1 MSSFYGIELGL
12 RALRAFQIGMDVTGH
27 NVSNVNTPGYTR
39 RRVVFAPTPEY
50 PLAPR
55 LRLGSGVMAQSIQRL
70 RDMMLEQRINRSGA
84 DLAQLD
90 TLRQQLQQIE
100 RLFNEPGE
108 LGLSARLDAL
118 FNAFEELATRP
129 DSMAARQSVIQ
140 AASALASTF
149 RTLHRALTTQESQ
162 LMEQAQARIQE
173 ANQLAAQLGR
183 LNEQIRAATASGAEP
198 GDLLDQ
204 RDQLISRLSEL
215 VGARAHYAQDGAVM
229 VYVDGHTLVQDGT
242 AFPLPTTLD
251 LANRAL
257 DNTPVDIR
265 IQTGALRGLMDA
277 IANLQSYR
285 ADLNTLANTLIT
297 QVNAIHSTGYGLDN
311 NTGYLFFDGTDASN
325 IALHADISDPSHI
338 AAASV
343 SNAPGNGGIA
353 RALADLRTTPQGAL
367 GGASITQFLS
377 QPHRTSRQRRPTL
390 QKSSRI
396 ATINHGTS
404 AAVARFG
411 LRRLVGRGGGKLGEV
426 STELSSRGEDD
437 KRVRCAAGR
446 CAAIRGTTVSV
457 SGGTRFPASRGEPHG
472 WGLS

>member
-1 MSSFYGIELGL
+1 MSSFYGIELGI
-12 RALRAFQIGMDVTGH
+12 RALRAFQIGMETTGH
-27 NVSNVNTPGYTR
+27 NVANVNTPGYTR
-39 RRVVFAPTPEY
+39 RRVAFAPTPDY

-70 RDMMLEQRINRSGA
+70 RDLMLEGRINRAGA
-84 DLAQLD
+84 DLAQLE

-108 LGLSARLDAL
+108 LGLSARLNAL

-140 AASALASTF
+140 AASALTSTF
-149 RTLHRALTTQESQ
+149 RTLHRDMTTHESQ

-204 RDQLISRLSEL
+204 RDRIISRLSEL
-215 VGARAHYAQDGAVM
+215 VGARAHYAQDGSVM
-229 VYVDGHTLVQDGT
+229 VYVDGRTLVQDGV

-251 LANRAL
+251 IPNRSL
-257 DNTPVDIR
+257 DHTPVDIR
-265 IQTGALRGLMDA
+265 IQTGELRGLMDA

-285 ADLNTLANTLIT
+285 ADLNRLASTLIA

-325 IALHADISDPSHI
+325 ITLHADISDPHRI
-338 AAASV
+338 AAASIPD
-343 SNAPGNGGIA
+343 APGNGGVA
-353 RALADLRTTPQGAL
+353 RALADLRTAPQGTL
-367 GGASITQFLS
+367 GGVSITQFYRNLIGRVANDAQVSKNRAES
-377 QPHRTSRQRRPTL
+377 QQLTTAHLL
-390 QKSSRI
+390 Q
-396 ATINHGTS
+396 
-404 AAVARFG
+404 
-411 LRRLVGRGGGKLGEV
+411 LRE
-426 STELSSRGEDD
+426 
-437 KRVRCAAGR
+437 
-446 CAAIRGTTVSV
+446 SV
-457 SGGTRFPASRGEPHG
+457 SGVSLDEEAANLVKYQRSYQAAAKMITAFDGLLEDMLRFVAPR
-472 WGLS
+472 